1 MISPKIP
8 KLTSL
13 GLISGVIGQY
23 ISDLIFN
30 IFIFDKKNFFEVIQD
45 ISPLPLYYAASVSG
59 FITGSITENVDVLV
73 SAVFRNVL
81 YVYTNIF
88 VSNLTEETDELT
100 DIDTQ
105 ELIVD
110 TVAIVIL
117 LYTLD
122 EYTRQ
127 NYQYFTDKRNG
138 VIIGKEEDRG
148 TFSTVLVIFIT
159 NFYAYYK
166 LQSNNNTVLDRS
178 IDV

>member
-1 MISPKIP
+1 MINPQIP

-13 GLISGVIGQY
+13 GLISSVIGQY
-23 ISDLIFN
+23 ISDVIFN
-30 IFIFDKKNFFEVIQD
+30 IFIFDKENFLEIIQD

-88 VSNLTEETDELT
+88 VSNLTDETDELT

-122 EYTRQ
+122 EYTRE
-127 NYQYFTDKRNG
+127 NFRYFKERRQG
-138 VIIGKEEDRG
+138 IIVGDEEDRG
-148 TFSTVLVIFIT
+148 TFSTVLIIFIT

-166 LQSNNNTVLDRS
+166 LQINNNTVLDRS